1 MDKMGEELI
10 GEGIALKQDGEMA
23 GKTVFY
29 DENGNGEVLPE
40 RLEQITK
47 TNRNSIHGNPEAPNR
62 FSFEN
67 CSQYL
72 MQARKN
78 TSYLL
83 SIHAMEKG
91 DILKT
96 KEDSFPLE
104 KVRTGECAGVSIL
117 TLQEEYTEPSV
128 VLKKLDISY
137 TLNKGK
143 LELKGKGNGK
153 AIQWKN
159 TDAIG
164 TIQKYPYRMFG
175 MTLELS
181 TGEKL
186 HCLYDGETLFAANR
200 DLEQT
205 EVWKKQEYA
214 YEKGDWVPSETNN
227 I

>member
-1 MDKMGEELI
+1 
-10 GEGIALKQDGEMA
+10 MA

-29 DENGNGEVLPE
+29 DENGNAEVLPE

-83 SIHAMEKG
+83 STHAMEKR

-104 KVRTGECAGVSIL
+104 KVRAGECAGVSIL
-117 TLQEEYTEPSV
+117 TLQE
-128 VLKKLDISY
+128 
-137 TLNKGK
+137 
-143 LELKGKGNGK
+143 
-153 AIQWKN
+153 
-159 TDAIG
+159 
-164 TIQKYPYRMFG
+164 
-175 MTLELS
+175 
-181 TGEKL
+181 
-186 HCLYDGETLFAANR
+186 
-200 DLEQT
+200 
-205 EVWKKQEYA
+205 
-214 YEKGDWVPSETNN
+214 N
-227 I
+227 IRNFLLC